1 MSLSVA
7 LCVSGKWNDIDFTDR
22 LRELIPHDDFYTA
35 TYTGSAYDADFY
47 MNEPKVKYHP
57 MKDTKPYDDNESR
70 LRRKIPPSHSRDWN
84 KQILIHNH
92 MMRNIPKC
100 DIVIRARFETIVADN
115 IDWSEY
121 IKQSYDDIITLGFN
135 TIFGNTDGR
144 YGYHKTIREGP
155 DDDTKFFI
163 NDALIIHPYDS
174 WDCELVDRLYKEK
187 RLIGAEEGWYQIL
200 SEPFGIYHKSYHG
213 GAYSATHWEVV
224 KDVDENLHN

>member
-1 MSLSVA
+1 
-7 LCVSGKWNDIDFTDR
+7 
-22 LRELIPHDDFYTA
+22 
-35 TYTGSAYDADFY
+35 
-47 MNEPKVKYHP
+47 

-70 LRRKIPPSHSRDWN
+70 LRRKILPSRSRDWN

-144 YGYHKTIREGP
+144 YGYHRTIREGP
-155 DDDTKFFI
+155 DDDTQFFI